1 MSGQAGWQDAGRVAE
16 MLAVEPAWLGGVV
29 LRGRAG
35 QVRDAW
41 LQRLRSLLGP
51 ELPWCKLPHH
61 VSDERLLGGLD
72 LTATLREGRPVAER
86 GVLAQADGGV
96 VVVAMSERIATGAAA
111 RIGIT
116 MDRGEVAFERDGLA
130 GRAAARFGAVLLD
143 EGIDDEC
150 VPAALA
156 ERCAFRL
163 DLDAVTRRDLAA
175 AAKESLAGARRR
187 ILLARERWP
196 RVRIGAATR
205 RALCA
210 TALAF
215 GVDSL
220 RASLFAV
227 RAACVAAALDGRR
240 EVEQDHATLA
250 ARLVIAPRATRLPP
264 TPEEA
269 PPEEATTPPPQ
280 TDAADAPQ
288 ADSCEIDRE
297 LDDRVLEATH
307 SALPPGLLA
316 LLRGGPPLRG
326 AVRQNSSRAGTGLR
340 SRQRGRPLG
349 SRAGSLRAGGRLHLV
364 DTLRAAAPWQPLR
377 RRERPDHSRIDVR
390 PDDLRIRQFRQR
402 TQTTLIFVVDA
413 SGSSA
418 LHRLGEAK
426 GAVELMLADCYA
438 RRDQVALIAF
448 RGKGAELL
456 LPPTR
461 SLSRARRSLA
471 GLPGGGGTP
480 LAAGVD
486 AATSLVEAARHRGE
500 TPLLVMLT
508 DGRANIA
515 RDGTPGRP
523 AAERDALAAAR
534 ALRAREVATLLI
546 DSAPAPQPA
555 AQRLAEEMRARY
567 LALPHADARLL
578 RQAVRTGLVG
588 AE

>member
-1 MSGQAGWQDAGRVAE
+1 MSGQAAWQDAGRVAE

-175 AAKESLAGARRR
+175 AAKEPLAGARRR

-280 TDAADAPQ
+280 SDAADAPQ
-288 ADSCEIDRE
+288 ADCCEIDRE

-326 AVRQNSSRAGTGLR
+326 AARQNSSRAGTGLR

-486 AATSLVEAARHRGE
+486 AATALVEAARHRGE

-546 DSAPAPQPA
+546 DSAPAPQPV

-578 RQAVRTGLVG
+578 QQAVRTGLVG
-588 AE
+588 AV

>member
-1 MSGQAGWQDAGRVAE
+1 MSGQPTAEEAARVAE
-16 MLAVEPAWLGGVV
+16 VLAVQPDWLGGVV
-29 LRGRAG
+29 LRARAG
-35 QVRDAW
+35 QVRDVW
-41 LQRLRSLLGP
+41 LERLRALLGP
-51 ELPWCKLPHH
+51 ELPWRRLPHH

-96 VVVAMSERIATGAAA
+96 VVAVMSERMGPGAAA
-111 RIGIT
+111 RIGIA

-130 GRAAARFGAVLLD
+130 GRATARFGVVLLD
-143 EGIDDEC
+143 EGIDDER
-150 VPAALA
+150 VPEALA

-163 DLDAVTRRDLAA
+163 ELDGLTIRDLREALR
-175 AAKESLAGARRR
+175 EPLADARRR
-187 ILLARERWP
+187 VLLARERWLQV
-196 RVRIGAATR
+196 RVGAATR

-220 RASLFAV
+220 RPSLFAV

-240 EVEQDHATLA
+240 DVEEEHAALA
-250 ARLVIAPRATRLPP
+250 VRLVIAPRATRLPP
-264 TPEEA
+264 APEQM
-269 PPEEATTPPPQ
+269 PPEETASPPPPSDTAGDSQ
-280 TDAADAPQ
+280 TDCSDG
-288 ADSCEIDRE
+288 DRALE
-297 LDDRVLEATH
+297 DRLLEATRA
-307 SALPPGLLA
+307 ALPPGLLA
-316 LLRGGPPLRG
+316 LLRAGQGPRG
-326 AVRQNSSRAGTGLR
+326 VVRPHSSRAGAELR
-340 SRQRGRPLG
+340 SHQRGRPLG
-349 SRAGSLRAGGRLHLV
+349 SRPGSPRGGARVHVV

-377 RRERPDHSRIDVR
+377 RRERPGLGRIDVR
-390 PDDLRIRQFRQR
+390 PDDLRIRRFCQR

-426 GAVELMLADCYA
+426 GAVELLLADCYA

-448 RGKGAELL
+448 RGQGAQLL

-471 GLPGGGGTP
+471 GLPAGGGTP
-480 LAAGVD
+480 LAAGVA
-486 AATSLVEAARHRGE
+486 AATTLVEQARHRGE

-515 RDGTPGRP
+515 RDGTPGRSG
-523 AAERDALAAAR
+523 AERDAHAAAR
-534 ALRAREVATLLI
+534 ALAAREVAALLI
-546 DSAPAPQPA
+546 DSAPAPRA
-555 AQRLAEEMRARY
+555 AARRLADEMRARY

-578 RQAVRTGLVG
+578 RQAVRTGLLG
-588 AE
+588 AD

>member
-1 MSGQAGWQDAGRVAE
+1 VSEQAAWQDAGRVAE
-16 MLAVEPAWLGGVV
+16 MLAVEPAWFGGVV

-35 QVRDAW
+35 QARDAW
-41 LQRLRSLLGP
+41 LHRLRGLLGP
-51 ELPWCKLPHH
+51 ELPWRKLPHH
-61 VSDERLLGGLD
+61 ISDERLLGGLD

-86 GVLAQADGGV
+86 GVLALADGGV
-96 VVVAMSERIATGAAA
+96 VVVAMSERIGAGAAA
-111 RIGIT
+111 QIGIT

-130 GRAAARFGAVLLD
+130 GRAAARFGVVLLD
-143 EGIDDEC
+143 EGIDDER
-150 VPAALA
+150 VPESLA

-163 DLDAVTRRDLAA
+163 DLDGFTRRDLAA
-175 AAKESLAGARRR
+175 GSPEPLADARRR

-227 RAACVAAALDGRR
+227 RAACMAAALDGRR
-240 EVEQDHATLA
+240 EVEEEHASLA
-250 ARLVIAPRATRLPP
+250 ARLVIAPRATQLPAP
-264 TPEEA
+264 PEQM
-269 PPEEATTPPPQ
+269 PPEEAATPPPKN
-280 TDAADAPQ
+280 DAAD
-288 ADSCEIDRE
+288 DSDTDSSERDQE
-297 LDDRVLEATH
+297 LEDRVLESTRA
-307 SALPPGLLA
+307 ALPPGLLA
-316 LLRGGPPLRG
+316 LLRGGMPLRG
-326 AVRQNSSRAGTGLR
+326 AARQASSRAGVELR

-349 SRAGSLRAGGRLHLV
+349 SRPGALRAGARLHLV

-377 RRERPDHSRIDVR
+377 RRERPGHGRIDVR
-390 PDDLRIRQFRQR
+390 PDDLRIRRFRQR

-461 SLSRARRSLA
+461 SLSRAKRSLA

-486 AATSLVEAARHRGE
+486 AATALVEQVRRRGE

-546 DSAPAPQPA
+546 DSAPTPHPA

-567 LALPHADARLL
+567 LALPQADARLL
-578 RQAVRTGLVG
+578 QQAVRTGLAG
-588 AE
+588 AV